1 MLNFQKI
8 FSYLNKRIENIDNLP
23 SNELPILNDKEAAEK
38 YNKGW
43 SYSNVYYLQPV
54 KDIYL
59 IIKNSDS
66 AELSIRKIR
75 EAYLKTTTD
84 LSSKWSERK
93 ILEYVN
99 GIKNFGLIDQD
110 YKLLKN
116 VFVNSI
122 PGDEVTTND
131 LVDFKNI
138 FFNYFR
144 FQEISSWYISP
155 TIEIHNK
162 FESINLEWLKQSSRP
177 LYAMKDGKFFNKI
190 ILQLENNTTVYLI
203 DENSSHLMRF
213 YEVFLK
219 WSTTLGLMEK
229 FNLNLVN
236 IKTSDNKDLTMS
248 YFIKPFKPF
257 DLKKVILDLKI
268 MKRQISIPV
277 LVFEIAQRFCYSVSE
292 IKNFIVEQIKSN
304 DHFTYERTSAVFIFK
319 GSNDKEKIKAAT
331 YLYPIIDD
339 SYVSHLIIRK

>member
-1 MLNFQKI
+1 M
-8 FSYLNKRIENIDNLP
+8 NKRIENITNLP
-23 SNELPILNDKEAAEK
+23 KKELPILNDKVVAEK

-66 AELSIRKIR
+66 TKLNNRKIR
-75 EAYLKTTTD
+75 EDYLKITAD
-84 LSSKWSERK
+84 LSSKWSDRK

-110 YKLLKN
+110 YN
-116 VFVNSI
+116 VLRDVFADSVLGNEI
-122 PGDEVTTND
+122 TTND
-131 LVDFKNI
+131 LIDFKDI

-144 FQEISSWYISP
+144 FKEISSWYINP
-155 TIEIHNK
+155 TPETHDK
-162 FESINLEWLKQSSRP
+162 FESLNLKYLIDSSKP

-190 ILQLENNTTVYLI
+190 ILHLEDNDTVYVI
-203 DENSSHLMRF
+203 NEKSSHLMRF

-219 WSTTLGLMEK
+219 WSTTLGIMEK

-236 IKTSDNKDLTMS
+236 IKTSDNREITMS

-257 DLKKVILDLKI
+257 DLKKLIVDLNIK
-268 MKRQISIPV
+268 KRQISIPE
-277 LVFEIAQRFCYSVSE
+277 LVFEIAKRFCYSVSE
-292 IKNFIVEQIKSN
+292 IKDFIINQIQNS
-304 DHFTYERTSAVFIFK
+304 DDLTYERTSAVFILK
-319 GSNDKEKIKAAT
+319 GRNNKEKIKAAT
-331 YLYPIIDD
+331 YLYPIIND